1 MSRAYSGA
9 YAMAQTG
16 AGPSSWATGVTSAK
30 AAAKEAIAISPET
43 RSDLA
48 PTCGEGSRL
57 IVGTRERPVEA
68 VELCGCFR

>member
-1 MSRAYSGA
+1 
-9 YAMAQTG
+9 
-16 AGPSSWATGVTSAK
+16 GVTSAK

-68 VELCGCFR
+68 VELCRCFR